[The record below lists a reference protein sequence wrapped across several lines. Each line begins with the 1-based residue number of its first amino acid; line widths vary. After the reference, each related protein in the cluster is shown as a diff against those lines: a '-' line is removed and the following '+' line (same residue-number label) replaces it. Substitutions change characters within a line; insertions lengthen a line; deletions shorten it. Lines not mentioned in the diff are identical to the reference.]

1 MDIKIIALDLD
12 GTTLN
17 SKKQL
22 TEGTR
27 AAIEEAIAAGIYV
40 IPSTGRTLCN
50 IPREILR
57 IPGIRYINGA
67 NGAAVTDLKTGEV
80 LYHDFIPMDTAVT
93 LLERLKKF
101 DVEVSMYAHGHMFDY
116 ENFDPRVLM
125 HYPTARQMPRIYVP
139 DLATCLTLNR
149 WDIEKLFIFFLDRIL
164 TKEIEAD
171 IADIPGIS
179 TCSSDVHN
187 LEINSA
193 SVDKGKSLLLLGEML
208 GVRKDQIMAIGDGG
222 NDLSML
228 RAVGHPVAMANAI
241 PQVKEIAEF
250 TTLSC
255 DEDGVAHMI
264 HQILA

>member
-17 SKKQL
+17 FKKQL
-22 TEGTR
+22 TEATKS
-27 AAIEEAIAAGIYV
+27 AIQEAIQAGIHV

-50 IPREILR
+50 IPRDILG

-67 NGAAVTDLKTGEV
+67 NGAAVTDLKTGQV
-80 LYHDFIPMDTAVT
+80 LYHDFIPMDTALI

-101 DVEVSMYAHGHMFDY
+101 DVEVSMYVHGKMFDY
-116 ENFDPRVLM
+116 EAFDPRVLM

-139 DLATCLTLNR
+139 DLATCLALNG
-149 WDIEKLFIFFLDRIL
+149 WDIEKLFIFFLDQIL
-164 TKEIEAD
+164 TGEIEKD
-171 IADIPGIS
+171 IADISGIS
-179 TCSSDVHN
+179 LCSSDTHN

-193 SVDKGKSLLLLGEML
+193 TVDKGKSLLRLGEML
-208 GVRKDQIMAIGDGG
+208 GISRDQIMAIGDGG

-228 RAVGHPVAMANAI
+228 RAVGHPVAMGNAI
-241 PQVKEIAEF
+241 PAVKELAEF
-250 TTLSC
+250 VTLSC
-255 DEDGVAHMI
+255 EEDGVAHMI